1 MNDSFT
7 VKPARFVLNLLVLTI
22 LSALLLL
29 GVTSVAERLLLV
41 HGSTYP
47 QCLASGSFDSL
58 SPQMMSRLRKKY
70 CDATGVEVMEKPN
83 QWVFRCGDFLP
94 GSKTF
99 LVARSPAN
107 DQLVNSPTTFE

>member
-7 VKPARFVLNLLVLTI
+7 VKPARYVLSLLALTI
-22 LSALLLL
+22 LSSLLL
-29 GVTSVAERLLLV
+29 GVISVAERLLLV

-47 QCLASGSFDSL
+47 RWLASGSFDSL
-58 SPQMMSRLRKKY
+58 SPEMMSRLRKTY